1 MGGFEINF
9 LVQSTGLT
17 DKVDLKKDGLS
28 ISFWLK
34 KLGNKNTVY

>member
-1 MGGFEINF
+1 MGGYEINF

-17 DKVDLKKDGLS
+17 DKADLKKDGLS
-28 ISFWLK
+28 TSFWLK